1 MEKSFWSSLI
11 SLETSE
17 HTCAHAYVNEYSH
30 RPFGFLETEAESAQ
44 SFTNTLLGS
53 LVYFQASF
61 IAMLRGKPRRASPTR
76 DSSVRTQLGQ
86 HP

>member
-17 HTCAHAYVNEYSH
+17 HTCARAYVNEYSR
-30 RPFGFLETEAESAQ
+30 RPFGFLETEAERTQ

-61 IAMLRGKPRRASPTR
+61 IPVLRGKSRRGSPTQ

-86 HP
+86 NP